1 MLNEAAEQRRRHY
14 LQLLDIDIYPATVEP
29 VLPAPRPSAEAAA
42 CSPARQVASRPDAA
56 TVRSP
61 EPDAA
66 ATQAAPAPARTQTAV
81 TAASAA
87 QASPDSHSHE
97 CLLLCTPAQRELP
110 LLLDILRHIPALA
123 NADDDF
129 LHSHMVSAR
138 QLAALRPRM
147 LLTIN
152 GSGDET
158 ASGSCEQHLDIDLQG
173 MQSEPSAAKQRLWQ
187 QLQTLVDAGRKP
199 G

>member
-1 MLNEAAEQRRRHY
+1 MLNEATEQRRRHY
-14 LQLLDIDIYPATVEP
+14 LQLLDIDIYPAAVEP
-29 VLPAPRPSAEAAA
+29 ELPAPRPSVETAAN
-42 CSPARQVASRPDAA
+42 SPARQLASRPDAA

-61 EPDAA
+61 KPPADA
-66 ATQAAPAPARTQTAV
+66 TQTAAAPERMV
-81 TAASAA
+81 TATSAA
-87 QASPDSHSHE
+87 QDSPGSHSHE

-110 LLLDILRHIPALA
+110 LLLDILRHIPALT

-152 GSGDET
+152 GSGDEA
-158 ASGSCEQHLDIDLQG
+158 ASGSCEQRLDIDLQG
-173 MQSEPSAAKQRLWQ
+173 MRSAPSAAKQRLWQ

>member
-1 MLNEAAEQRRRHY
+1 MQ
-14 LQLLDIDIYPATVEP
+14 P
-29 VLPAPRPSAEAAA
+29 
-42 CSPARQVASRPDAA
+42 
-56 TVRSP
+56 
-61 EPDAA
+61 
-66 ATQAAPAPARTQTAV
+66 APAPERMVTAA

-87 QASPDSHSHE
+87 QNSPNSHSHE
-97 CLLLCTPAQRELP
+97 CLLLCTSAQRELP

-138 QLAALRPRM
+138 QLAALRPRL

-152 GSGDET
+152 GSGDEA

-173 MQSEPSAAKQRLWQ
+173 MQSAPSTAKRRLWQ

>member
-1 MLNEAAEQRRRHY
+1 MLSEAAEQRRRQY
-14 LQLLDIDIYPATVEP
+14 LQLLDIDIYPAAVEP
-29 VLPAPRPSAEAAA
+29 ELPAPRPSTEAAA
-42 CSPARQVASRPDAA
+42 SKPARQATSRPDTA

-66 ATQAAPAPARTQTAV
+66 ATQPAPAPARTVTAA

-87 QASPDSHSHE
+87 QHSPDSHSHE
-97 CLLLCTPAQRELP
+97 CLLLCTSAQRELP

-123 NADDDF
+123 NADDEF

-147 LLTIN
+147 LLTIDGN
-152 GSGDET
+152 GDEA
-158 ASGSCEQHLDIDLQG
+158 ASGSCELHLDIDLQG
-173 MQSEPSAAKQRLWQ
+173 MQTAPSATKQRLWQ
-187 QLQTLVDAGRKP
+187 QLQTLAGAGHKP

>member
-1 MLNEAAEQRRRHY
+1 MLSEAAEQRRRHY

-29 VLPAPRPSAEAAA
+29 ELPAPRPSTEAVA
-42 CSPARQVASRPDAA
+42 SKPARQATSSPDTA
-56 TVRSP
+56 TVRSA

-66 ATQAAPAPARTQTAV
+66 AKQPAPARTV
-81 TAASAA
+81 TVTSAA
-87 QASPDSHSHE
+87 QHSPDSHSHE

-123 NADDDF
+123 NADDEF

-147 LLTIN
+147 LLTIDGN
-152 GSGDET
+152 GDEA
-158 ASGSCEQHLDIDLQG
+158 ASGSCELHLDIDLQG
-173 MQSEPSAAKQRLWQ
+173 MQTAPSATKQRLWQ
-187 QLQTLVDAGRKP
+187 QLQTLAGAGHKP